1 MACSSAYW
9 KYVDPN
15 RAILVPM
22 AIVLSGFPPLRYGDL
37 GKGSVHAKLDAL
49 VAHSVDADALHVMM
63 TDVLQLGGE
72 SDRRF
77 KPDGALYK
85 LAKGAFASQIM
96 WYKDRC
102 LTEARHVCARMR
114 DAWNTAFRF
123 VDFGDSGGVDA
134 HNMLVKWG
142 GLIRRQFDIDNLH
155 LTAVL
160 SGGGLDTDR
169 IISCF
174 QRFHESNA
182 EQMECIKELI
192 KMHLATTCS
201 VDSLHHELSRMK
213 KVLEEHGQSVAKTG
227 QIVINLSSPRTTPSK
242 RRRLTDAT
250 AAAVMGGAPAAA
262 VMGGALAAAGVGG
275 GAPAAAGM
283 GGGAPAAP
291 VPIRRQPHF
300 APYVLPLEKVPE
312 GRAWL
317 HWTRNWNLRLLRRHG
332 DHRGKADPPGAGRG
346 QGRAPPDRDAAQ
358 RPGRPAPRR
367 LLPRGEHGDPKRPP
381 DAEHR

>member
-1 MACSSAYW
+1 
-9 KYVDPN
+9 
-15 RAILVPM
+15 
-22 AIVLSGFPPLRYGDL
+22 
-37 GKGSVHAKLDAL
+37 L

-160 SGGGLDTDR
+160 SGGGLDNDR

-227 QIVINLSSPRTTPSK
+227 RIVIDLSSPRTTPAK

-250 AAAVMGGAPAAA
+250 AAPPMTAAPAAPPMTA
-262 VMGGALAAAGVGG
+262 
-275 GAPAAAGM
+275 
-283 GGGAPAAP
+283 APAAP

-300 APYVLPLEKVPE
+300 ALYVLPPE
-312 GRAWL
+312 GD
-317 HWTRNWNLRLLRRHG
+317 NLPKLALTFYIEQMYKLATVKTLPKYP
-332 DHRGKADPPGAGRG
+332 RGARG
-346 QGRAPPDRDAAQ
+346 STGRAIGIFNFFDAMATTEEKQILRERDAGKDE
-358 RPGRPAPRR
+358 RLRIGTRLNDLVVRR
-367 LLPRGEHGDPKRPP
+367 LAGFFREENMEIPNVLQTQSMR
-381 DAEHR
+381 